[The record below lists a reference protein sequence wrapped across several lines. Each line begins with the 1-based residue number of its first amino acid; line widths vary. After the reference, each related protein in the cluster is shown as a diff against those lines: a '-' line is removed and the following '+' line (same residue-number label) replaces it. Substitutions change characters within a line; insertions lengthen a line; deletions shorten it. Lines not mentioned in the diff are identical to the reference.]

1 MGYLIILTFVLA
13 PSFVWRFNLGP
24 LPTNLLMVWVVLV
37 WIIFTINLISKKQL
51 NNFWGFIKALDKKI
65 LIASGLFLLSG
76 LISLFIRGADKEKLG
91 QFIVLFIQ
99 PISLFAITGYLTNQN
114 PKIKQQLT
122 NAVYIFLA
130 IAGIYAVI
138 QYFSLWNL
146 PAEYWGNALEPKRA
160 VSFFGHPNF
169 YALFAAP
176 LLAFLL
182 PDLFEKLKQSLTK
195 NLSWIILWGLGL
207 IGLVL
212 SLSRAGWLGLGL
224 VGLLYTLIAGTK
236 PVKRL
241 MGLAAIIAVAII
253 VIMPNL
259 RYRFITPFY
268 GEKSANSRVELW
280 HDGITGISESPILGL
295 GLNGFSQE
303 WKNINSDVAQ
313 NSANFPHN
321 IFLDMWVDL
330 GILGLITF
338 VFLCGLFIYRGFKNY
353 KSSNIFFPIAVTLF
367 ILTLLIQGQLDNPY
381 FRNDL
386 ALVFWIILS
395 LAI

>member
-1 MGYLIILTFVLA
+1 MGYLIILTLVLA

-37 WIIFTINLISKKQL
+37 WIIFAINLISKKQL
-51 NNFWGFIKALDKKI
+51 YNFWEFIKSLDKKI
-65 LIASGLFLLSG
+65 LWACSLFLASGLT
-76 LISLFIRGADKEKLG
+76 SLFVRGINKEKLG

-99 PISLFAITGYLTNQN
+99 PISLFAISGYLTNQN
-114 PKIKQQLT
+114 LKIKQQLV
-122 NAVYIFLA
+122 NIIYIFLA

-169 YALFAAP
+169 YALFTAP

-224 VGLLYTLIAGTK
+224 VGLLYTLIGGTK
-236 PVKRL
+236 PIRRL

-280 HDGITGISESPILGL
+280 HDGITGISQSPILGL
-295 GLNGFSQE
+295 GLNGFSKQ
-303 WKNINSDVAQ
+303 WTQINSDTAQ

-321 IFLDMWVDL
+321 IFLDVWVDL
-330 GILGLITF
+330 GILGLISF
-338 VFLCGLFIYRGFKNY
+338 VFLCGIFIYRGFKN
-353 KSSNIFFPIAVTLF
+353 KSSNIFPIAVALF

-395 LAI
+395 LTI